1 MAGENGGNED
11 TRKWRERER
20 AGHLR
25 GRNMAGEKRREQNG
39 ARTMAREICR
49 EKYVGRN
56 MSGEEGRE
64 REKNSDQELHA
75 LIGFNIK

>member
-1 MAGENGGNED
+1 
-11 TRKWRERER
+11 
-20 AGHLR
+20 
-25 GRNMAGEKRREQNG
+25 MAGEKRREENG
-39 ARTMAREICR
+39 GNKMARELWR